1 MADQIVAA
9 GQSYR
14 RVNGDLLH
22 IRAIVDDYIVVY
34 RVFKRRNSTWDY
46 RTSDIDTMA
55 LQLELGHMRKARIS
69 SQNQAS

>member
-1 MADQIVAA
+1 MADPIIAP

-14 RVNGDLLH
+14 RTNGDLLH

-55 LQLELGHMRKARIS
+55 FQLAHGHMRKARI
-69 SQNQAS
+69 NTPTPA

>member
-1 MADQIVAA
+1 MADQIVAP

-14 RVNGDLLH
+14 RNNGDLLH
-22 IRAIVDDYIVVY
+22 IRAIVDGCIVVY

-55 LQLELGHMRKARIS
+55 LQLELGHMRKARF
-69 SQNQAS
+69 NTPTKA